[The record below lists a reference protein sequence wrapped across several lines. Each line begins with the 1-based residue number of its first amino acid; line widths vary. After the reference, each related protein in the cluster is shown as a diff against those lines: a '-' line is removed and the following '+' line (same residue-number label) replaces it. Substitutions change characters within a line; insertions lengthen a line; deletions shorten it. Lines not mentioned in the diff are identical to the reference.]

1 MPGKSDFVHYGAY
14 GICQVEDICPIRF
27 GPDLPRREY
36 YVLKPVSQDGSSIFV
51 PADNPKLTARMRPV
65 LSKDEIDR
73 LLTDVGEDRLP
84 WMEDRWQRLDTFRD
98 ILRRSDERELLLL
111 VRCLYEKS
119 RETAKGLPSTDAQVL
134 KKAEAV
140 LSQSFAF
147 SLHIDKQQVGGY
159 IRRKLGLPPEPHEPV
174 PNQNRRNT
182 P

>member
-1 MPGKSDFVHYGAY
+1 
-14 GICQVEDICPIRF
+14 
-27 GPDLPRREY
+27 
-36 YVLKPVSQDGSSIFV
+36 
-51 PADNPKLTARMRPV
+51 MRPV

-84 WMEDRWQRLDTFRD
+84 WMEDRRQRLDTFRD

-119 RETAKGLPSTDAQVL
+119 REAAKGLPSTDAQVL